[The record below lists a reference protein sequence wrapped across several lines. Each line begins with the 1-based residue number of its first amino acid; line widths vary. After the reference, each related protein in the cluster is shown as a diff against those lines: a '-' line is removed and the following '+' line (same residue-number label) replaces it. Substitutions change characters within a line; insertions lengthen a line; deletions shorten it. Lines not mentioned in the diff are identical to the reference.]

1 MKILIVGA
9 GIAGPTLAYW
19 LRRAGHE
26 PTVVERAPQPR
37 TGGYLVDFWGT
48 GFDVAERMGIVPR
61 LMRDG
66 YRFREMREMS
76 ARGRRVAHLD
86 PQRLIDQTSGRYVT
100 VARSDLAAAIL
111 DTLDDVEMIFDDTVV
126 GLHDTGGRVEVSFDR
141 SATREFDL
149 VIGADGLHSRVRA
162 LACGP
167 EAEFERYLGI
177 AIAVFDIEGYRPRD
191 ELVEATP
198 TEVGAQAL
206 RAARRDDATMI
217 CFTFRH
223 DGDLPLDDVPAQQE
237 LLRRRLGGM
246 GGEVPKMLERMPE
259 AQTFYLDKA
268 SQIRMPSWSSGRI
281 ALVGDAG
288 ACPSFLAG
296 QGSAL
301 AMVEAYR
308 LADAL
313 RTSGGDHRAAFPA
326 YERRLMPVVKSK
338 QDGAIGLGGAFA
350 PRNRAQ
356 LLLRNTAVSL
366 MGIPMVANL
375 VMGRSLRDPIELP
388 PPSSD

>member
-1 MKILIVGA
+1 
-9 GIAGPTLAYW
+9 
-19 LRRAGHE
+19 
-26 PTVVERAPQPR
+26 
-37 TGGYLVDFWGT
+37 
-48 GFDVAERMGIVPR
+48 
-61 LMRDG
+61 
-66 YRFREMREMS
+66 
-76 ARGRRVAHLD
+76 
-86 PQRLIDQTSGRYVT
+86 
-100 VARSDLAAAIL
+100 
-111 DTLDDVEMIFDDTVV
+111 
-126 GLHDTGGRVEVSFDR
+126 
-141 SATREFDL
+141 
-149 VIGADGLHSRVRA
+149 
-162 LACGP
+162 
-167 EAEFERYLGI
+167 
-177 AIAVFDIEGYRPRD
+177 
-191 ELVEATP
+191 
-198 TEVGAQAL
+198 
-206 RAARRDDATMI
+206 
-217 CFTFRH
+217 
-223 DGDLPLDDVPAQQE
+223 
-237 LLRRRLGGM
+237 M

-301 AMVEAYR
+301 AMVEAYL

-313 RTSGGDHRAAFPA
+313 RTTGGDHRAAFPA

-366 MGIPMVANL
+366 MGIPVVANL

>member
-1 MKILIVGA
+1 
-9 GIAGPTLAYW
+9 
-19 LRRAGHE
+19 
-26 PTVVERAPQPR
+26 
-37 TGGYLVDFWGT
+37 
-48 GFDVAERMGIVPR
+48 
-61 LMRDG
+61 
-66 YRFREMREMS
+66 
-76 ARGRRVAHLD
+76 
-86 PQRLIDQTSGRYVT
+86 
-100 VARSDLAAAIL
+100 
-111 DTLDDVEMIFDDTVV
+111 MIFDDTVV

-141 SATREFDL
+141 SAPREFDL

-162 LACGP
+162 LAFGP
-167 EAEFERYLGI
+167 EAGFERYLGI
-177 AIAVFDIEGYRPRD
+177 ALAVFDIEGYRPRD
-191 ELVEATP
+191 ELVAVTH

-301 AMVEAYR
+301 AMVEAYL